1 MPAEILFA
9 FLAASI
15 VLSLAPGPDNL
26 FVLTQGAL
34 YGPRAGV
41 LITFGLCTG
50 LILHTTI
57 AALGISSLFLLSTT
71 GFVALKIVGAGYL
84 LYLAYGAWRAG
95 VAGESLRDDVSLT
108 TWQLYR
114 RGIIMNVTNPK
125 VGIFF
130 LAFLPQFA
138 KPEFGPL
145 GPQLLTL
152 GLLFIAQ
159 ALVVFCLIAVV
170 AGRLAERFRQSARA
184 QRLLNRSCAVIFSL
198 LALRLAFSAR

>member
-1 MPAEILFA
+1 MPVEILLA
-9 FLAASI
+9 FLAAS
-15 VLSLAPGPDNL
+15 VLLSLAPGPDNL

-41 LITFGLCTG
+41 YITLGLCTG
-50 LILHTTI
+50 LIFHTTI
-57 AALGISSLFLLSTT
+57 AALGISSLFLLSSTA
-71 GFVALKIVGAGYL
+71 FLALKIAGAAYL
-84 LYLAYGAWRAG
+84 LYLAYGAWRIG
-95 VAGESLRDDVSLT
+95 VAGDSRRDEVSLSG
-108 TWQLYR
+108 WQLYR

-152 GLLFIAQ
+152 GALFIAQ
-159 ALVVFCLIAVV
+159 ALVVFCLIALV
-170 AGRLAERFRQSARA
+170 AGRLAERFRRSNRA
-184 QRLLNRSCAVIFSL
+184 QRLLNRGCAVIFTL

>member
-1 MPAEILFA
+1 MPAEILLA

-15 VLSLAPGPDNL
+15 LLSLAPGPDIL

-41 LITFGLCTG
+41 LITLGLCTG
-50 LILHTTI
+50 LIFHTTI
-57 AALGISSLFLLSTT
+57 AALGISSLFLLSSTA
-71 GFVALKIVGAGYL
+71 FMALKIVGAGYL

-95 VAGESLRDDVSLT
+95 VASESLRDDLPLT
-108 TWQLYR
+108 SWQLYR

-138 KPEFGPL
+138 KPAFGPL